1 MSSFR
6 LEPWA
11 LKECLRE
18 HFQNR
23 RLEIILKMPLYFLLY
38 RVYNNQVLTK
48 IVLKRASL
56 LVQASARSIWTSS
69 WLFRHNWC
77 KVEWLFLRIHK
88 REELKAAN
96 RILKPKKPRKQLR
109 KTNSLIWMLFKI
121 KILLRKQTWNA
132 LSDWLDT

>member
-6 LEPWA
+6 LEPWV

-23 RLEIILKMPLYFLLY
+23 RLEIILKMPLYFLLC

-69 WLFRHNWC
+69 WLFRHNRC

-88 REELKAAN
+88 REELKEAN
-96 RILKPKKPRKQLR
+96 RILKLKKQLK
-109 KTNSLIWMLFKI
+109 KTNSLIWMLFNI

-132 LSDWLDT
+132 PFDWLDT

>member
-6 LEPWA
+6 LEPWS

-77 KVEWLFLRIHK
+77 KVEWLFPLRIHK

-96 RILKPKKPRKQLR
+96 RILKLKKQLR
-109 KTNSLIWMLFKI
+109 KTNSLIWMLFNI
-121 KILLRKQTWNA
+121 KILLRKLIWNV
-132 LSDWLDT
+132 LSDWQDT